1 MNALVN
7 NLLRST
13 AAARC
18 AAAGLISC
26 ASEQECYPTPV
37 ILNSDLYYPG
47 QDVGDNFD
55 VVTPFALD
63 RINLRGIIFDITQR
77 FRREAD
83 VRAAAREPGFIPVTQ
98 LNFAFGRNVPCACS
112 PFTPMRSPDDR
123 MEDLP
128 NFQQTGFELFFRLLC
143 ESERPVEVISTGS
156 CRLLAAAYNRNPE
169 LMRRKIAAIHLS
181 AGASSDTFRE
191 WNIDLDTLAAYRL
204 LTSDLRINLYPC
216 ATADGP
222 FDKGENNT
230 FWSLDKLDFV
240 LEMEPMLRN
249 YIVFAFLHKN
259 RTDYLSYM
267 ENPLPSEDEAAFRNY
282 RIDRWFGSGGC
293 HYIWETSLWQQ
304 AAGLALVQQ
313 AGEAWRLIPREQ
325 AAPNDR
331 IFDEGLRPVTVTAT
345 PDGLFRFAPTD
356 EPSNFNIYYRSS
368 PELHQQALREAL
380 PALYKSYRI
389 EH

>member
-1 MNALVN
+1 MNVQVN

-13 AAARC
+13 AAALC
-18 AAAGLISC
+18 TVAGLISC
-26 ASEQECYPTPV
+26 ASKQECYPTPV
-37 ILNSDLYYPG
+37 ILISDLYYPG

-63 RINLRGIIFDITQR
+63 RINLQGIIFDITQR

-128 NFQQTGFELFFRLLC
+128 NFQQTGFELFFRLLR
-143 ESERPVEVISTGS
+143 ESKRPVEVISTGS

-191 WNIDLDTLAAYRL
+191 WNIDLDTMAAYRL

-259 RTDYLSYM
+259 RTDYLSYL
-267 ENPLPSEDEAAFRNY
+267 ENPLPPEDEAAFRDY

-313 AGEAWRLIPREQ
+313 AGGAWQLIPREQ

-345 PDGLFRFAPTD
+345 PDGLFCFTPTNG
-356 EPSNFNIYYRSS
+356 PGNFNIYYRSS